1 MAHCTLLADPLQ
13 LSLSR
18 LYSERLSPPSRFI
31 WNYIRLENEH
41 LYNCGRFRATRD
53 IHLNALSPH
62 QERMLQSMMVEK
74 ADGGSGSEDNSYR
87 HHLAKEYF

>member
-1 MAHCTLLADPLQ
+1 MTHCTLADPLQ
-13 LSLSR
+13 LSR
-18 LYSERLSPPSRFI
+18 LYSVRPSLPSPPSRFI

-62 QERMLQSMMVEK
+62 QERMLQTMMVEK
-74 ADGGSGSEDNSYR
+74 TEEGSGSEDNSYR

>member
-1 MAHCTLLADPLQ
+1 MTRCLVIPSSNFDSTP
-13 LSLSR
+13 SVF
-18 LYSERLSPPSRFI
+18 PSRFI

-62 QERMLQSMMVEK
+62 QERMLQSMMVER
-74 ADGGSGSEDNSYR
+74 ADDSGSENNSYR